1 MVECDVSCVF
11 VLRDLS
17 FVDYVP
23 FTSLLSFCCKWV
35 PIYHFCQK
43 IFLHLGRAGGGGARG
58 GRGCCG
64 GGRWHRPGCVAGGR
78 SVPGAGR
85 HVHPCPRPRARVPRT
100 AAHVPGAPRLR
111 RAYGGELA
119 AVGSGP
125 SSRPTPS
132 TTPTWTRSHSCAGL
146 TQPLLNHDWK
156 STLSF

>member
-1 MVECDVSCVF
+1 MAECDVSCVF

-43 IFLHLGRAGGGGARG
+43 IFLHLGRAGGGGASG
-58 GRGCCG
+58 SRGCRG
-64 GGRWHRPGCVAGGR
+64 GGRWHGPGCRWSVYTR
-78 SVPGAGR
+78 SCAP
-85 HVHPCPRPRARVPRT
+85 RVPCT
-100 AAHVPGAPRLR
+100 AAHVPDAPRLR
-111 RAYGGELA
+111 QAHGGELA
-119 AVGSGP
+119 AAGSGP

-146 TQPLLNHDWK
+146 TQPLLNRDWK
-156 STLSF
+156 SALSF